1 MAISCDSFAKFL
13 DETGY
18 EIISGQKEGVFFAC
32 LNHEVWETLAVIR
45 IYDNGE
51 AISTYNFILNSK
63 EEITYELLEREYER
77 CLNPDPRSD
86 EYEGYV
92 AYNLQAYGS

>member
-1 MAISCDSFAKFL
+1 MTISCESFAKFL

-51 AISTYNFILNSK
+51 AISTYNFVLEPKKKSLTSCWKGNTKDARRSPTRDENSS
-63 EEITYELLEREYER
+63 I
-77 CLNPDPRSD
+77 SI
-86 EYEGYV
+86 G
-92 AYNLQAYGS
+92 